1 MPVARIFS
9 DSTSDAAPLVAHL
22 QALGYTIETVPA
34 HASDLESHAD
44 LEIRLDRCSRADALP
59 EAERR
64 ARELGADIYIASGAL
79 HLTETM
85 RGIVS
90 PEPLPDNCFV
100 ENQAVA
106 SIDAEPTAIRDPLA
120 PVLAVIPEIKESLPS
135 PVAEAPSFASP
146 TEFDELNVPSAA
158 SENPAQPVDEPIVP
172 AAALTA
178 AEVPEV
184 AELFPAQEAEA
195 PPFVWQG
202 GFDDLNATDIVSET
216 SEQPV
221 NAPIADA
228 AAPAEGDTLGVF
240 TLFGVQPGSEAEA
253 RRAEETPPPSSDDW
267 MATLAKTVAILR
279 DAVSQLTKAVAAG
292 FASGGRRAMEKL
304 RAARQTPPQ
313 DASKLTSAPGTAHPA
328 PPPPPAVAPPPSA
341 SPLASPGAAHAVRP
355 LPWVAFAS
363 AGAVAVAA
371 LLGWSV
377 LTGTSATP
385 SVPINGSIEQQV
397 PFGPVKIVPRRPAQP
412 PRAVKPVTAPPHP
425 VAAAPAPKSGTK
437 GSVSARSKATRHVA
451 PSHHHSRERIADD
464 QVIVHHYSTP
474 KPPTQ
479 AKVNNAGVK
488 HISDQEP

>member
-9 DSTSDAAPLVAHL
+9 DSTSDAAPLIAHL
-22 QALGYTIETVPA
+22 QALGYAIETVPP

-44 LEIRLDRCSRADALP
+44 LEIRLDRCSRTDALP

-64 ARELGADIYIASGAL
+64 ARQLGADIYIASGAL
-79 HLTETM
+79 HLTETV

-90 PEPLPDNCFV
+90 PEPLPENCFV

-106 SIDAEPTAIRDPLA
+106 SIDAEPTALRDPLS
-120 PVLAVIPEIKESLPS
+120 PVLAVIPEI
-135 PVAEAPSFASP
+135 
-146 TEFDELNVPSAA
+146 
-158 SENPAQPVDEPIVP
+158 
-172 AAALTA
+172 
-178 AEVPEV
+178 

-202 GFDDLNATDIVSET
+202 GFDDLNATDIVSEN

-221 NAPIADA
+221 NAPVADA
-228 AAPAEGDTLGVF
+228 AVPAEGDTLGRF
-240 TLFGVQPGSEAEA
+240 TLFGVQPPSEAEA

-267 MATLAKTVAILR
+267 MATVAKTVAILR
-279 DAVSQLTKAVAAG
+279 EAASQLTKAVAAG
-292 FASGGRRAMEKL
+292 FASVGRRAMEKL

-313 DASKLTSAPGTAHPA
+313 HASNITSAPGTAHPA
-328 PPPPPAVAPPPSA
+328 PPPLAVAPPPSA

-377 LTGTSATP
+377 LTGTSATS

-397 PFGPVKIVPRRPAQP
+397 PFGPVKIVPRRPAQRP
-412 PRAVKPVTAPPHP
+412 PAVKPVTAPPHP

-479 AKVNNAGVK
+479 AKVNNTGVK

>member
-1 MPVARIFS
+1 MPLARIFS

-22 QALGYTIETVPA
+22 QALGYTIETVPPD
-34 HASDLESHAD
+34 ASGLESHAD
-44 LEIRLDRCSRADALP
+44 LEIRLDHCSRADALP

-64 ARELGADIYIASGAL
+64 ARELGADIYIASGVL
-79 HLTETM
+79 HLTETV
-85 RGIVS
+85 RGVVS
-90 PEPLPDNCFV
+90 PEPLAENRYV

-106 SIDAEPTAIRDPLA
+106 SIDAEPIRDPLA
-120 PVLAVIPEIKESLPS
+120 PVLAVIPEIMESLPA
-135 PVAEAPSFASP
+135 PVAEAPSFASQ
-146 TEFDELNVPSAA
+146 TEFDELNLPSVT
-158 SENPAQPVDEPIVP
+158 SGNPAQPVDEPIVP

-178 AEVPEV
+178 SEFPEI

-202 GFDDLNATDIVSET
+202 GFDDLNATDIVSEN

-221 NAPIADA
+221 SAPIADA
-228 AAPAEGDTLGVF
+228 AAPAEGDTLGGF
-240 TLFGVQPGSEAEA
+240 TLFGVRPRSEAEA
-253 RRAEETPPPSSDDW
+253 RRAEETPSPSSDGW

-279 DAVSQLTKAVAAG
+279 EGASQLTKTAAAG

-304 RAARQTPPQ
+304 RAARQIPPQ
-313 DASKLTSAPGTAHPA
+313 HASNIASAPGTAHAAPA
-328 PPPPPAVAPPPSA
+328 PPQPPVAPSPSA
-341 SPLASPGAAHAVRP
+341 SPLASPGAAHAVRS

-363 AGAVAVAA
+363 AGAAAVAA

-377 LTGTSATP
+377 LTGTSAAP

-397 PFGPVKIVPRRPAQP
+397 PFGPVKIVPRRPSQP
-412 PRAVKPVTAPPHP
+412 PPAVKPVTAPPHP
-425 VAAAPAPKSGTK
+425 VAAAPAAKSGTK
-437 GSVSARSKATRHVA
+437 GSVSAKSKATRHVA

-464 QVIVHHYSTP
+464 QVIVHHYATP

-479 AKVNNAGVK
+479 AKVNNTGVK